1 MASAQTSKELI
12 SPIQFAAMVAPDK
25 PPQYAYQLL
34 KQGLPHQNVYTTS
47 KKTQETKQKPMID
60 PEVAIPWYEDFI
72 LMKPE
77 RKRSSSTN
85 EDGSTNSGDPNAKT
99 GTNKTSRVGKAYK
112 AIVRD
117 GQLLTYQRVE
127 GLCTVAQVRAA
138 DDTLVYVSTVHGDEV
153 QRDMDKKYTYPFL
166 PDTLK
171 EKILSRKII
180 LDNPRQVIQYAINS
194 LVALPV
200 QASDTELAHALKE
213 LLHKYPNTYVKV
225 TTNDDTTTTTP
236 GTDEAD
242 RLEQELEETPIAA
255 TVEDDGDDEDE

>member
-1 MASAQTSKELI
+1 MATHPTAQPPTQAPVPKELI

-85 EDGSTNSGDPNAKT
+85 EDGSINTSNTGKTNT
-99 GTNKTSRVGKAYK
+99 GTNTKTGRANK

-117 GQLLTYQRVE
+117 GQLLTYQRVA

-138 DDTLVYVSTVHGDEV
+138 DDTIVYVSTVHGDDIQEN
-153 QRDMDKKYTYPFL
+153 MDKKYTYPFL

-180 LDNPRQVIQYAINS
+180 LDNPRQVIQYAINA
-194 LVALPV
+194 LTALPV
-200 QASDTELAHALKE
+200 QASDTELAQALKE
-213 LLHKYPNTYVKV
+213 LLHKYPNTYTKA
-225 TTNDDTTTTTP
+225 TS
-236 GTDEAD
+236 GTDEAS
-242 RLEQELEETPIAA
+242 RLEQELDETPASAI
-255 TVEDDGDDEDE
+255 TESDEGEDEDE